1 MITRTKIAV
10 ESKEGKKFLRRV
22 MADAVKLDSDQR
34 WQARA
39 STETKWMVEFS
50 RIVKPKQV
58 GDPEDLIVVETDCKV
73 SLPSENKIGMIKAF
87 SDAKEV
93 RVGRPVR
100 VWMNGETPLL
110 ARLMAE
116 DYNLEIIATPG
127 STSSSEYGLSFYYVY
142 ATNYGKYG
150 YYGIVCGGET
160 VAKDGRPI
168 IRCAV
173 DID

>member
-1 MITRTKIAV
+1 MITRSKIEV

-22 MADAVKLDSDQR
+22 MADAVKLSHDER

-39 STETKWMVEFS
+39 SAETKWLVEFS
-50 RIVKPKQV
+50 RTVKPAAI
-58 GDPEDLIVVETDCKV
+58 GDPEDLIVVETDCQV
-73 SLPSENKIGMIKAF
+73 SLPSENRIGLVKAF

-93 RVGRPVR
+93 RVKHPVR
-100 VWMNGETPLL
+100 LWLNGETPLL

-116 DYNLEIIATPG
+116 EWRFEIIAGPG
-127 STSSSEYGLSFYYVY
+127 SASSSEYGLSFYYLY
-142 ATNYGKYG
+142 ATNYQKQG
-150 YYGIVCGGET
+150 YYGITVGGET
-160 VAKDGRPI
+160 VAVNGRPI

>member
-1 MITRTKIAV
+1 MITRSKIQI
-10 ESKEGKKFLRRV
+10 ESKDGKKFLRRV
-22 MADAVKLDSDQR
+22 MSDAVKLSYDER

-39 STETKWMVEFS
+39 NSETEWKIEFS
-50 RIVKPKQV
+50 RTVKPKSV

-73 SLPSENKIGMIKAF
+73 SLPSDHKIGMVKSF
-87 SDAKEV
+87 SDSKEV
-93 RVGRPVR
+93 MVRRPTR
-100 VWMNGETPLL
+100 LWLNGETPLL

-116 DYNLEIIATPG
+116 EWRFEIVATGG
-127 STSSSEYGLSFYYVY
+127 STSSSEYGLSFYYLY
-142 ATNYGKYG
+142 ATNYSKFG

>member
-1 MITRTKIAV
+1 MITRSRIQV
-10 ESKEGKKFLRRV
+10 ESKEGKRFLRRV
-22 MADAVKLDSDQR
+22 MADAVKLSSDER

-39 STETKWMVEFS
+39 STETEWCVEFS
-50 RIVKPKQV
+50 RTVKPKQV

-73 SLPSENKIGMIKAF
+73 SLPSENNTGMVKAF
-87 SDAKEV
+87 EDAKPV
-93 RVGRPVR
+93 RVQRPVR
-100 VWMNGETPLL
+100 IWMNGETPLL

-116 DYNLEIIATPG
+116 GWNLEVVATPG